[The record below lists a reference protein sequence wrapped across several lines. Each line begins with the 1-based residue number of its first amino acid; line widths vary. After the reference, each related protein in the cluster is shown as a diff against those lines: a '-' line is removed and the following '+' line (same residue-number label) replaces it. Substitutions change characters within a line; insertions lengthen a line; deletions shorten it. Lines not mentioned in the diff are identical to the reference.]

1 MGFFKK
7 KKNILPPAED
17 HIEANLA
24 NSTVY
29 VRDLQK
35 IYPSAKGDV
44 QAMKDVNINVMENEF
59 VSIVGPSGCGKST
72 LLRMIGGLDTATSG
86 KIVIQDRDIIGPG
99 ADRGMVFQS
108 YTLFPWMTVG
118 DNIKFGLKLR
128 KIPANQQEGILNK
141 YLKII
146 RLEKFRDRYPREL
159 SGGMKQRVMIA
170 IALVG
175 SPSIVI
181 ADEPTTSLDV
191 TIEAQILDVLKNLQK
206 TLGTS
211 IILITHDLGVIAKL
225 CDRVLVMYGGKI
237 VERGSVDEI
246 FYDTAHPYTKG
257 LMHSIAKLD
266 TAKGHKLQ
274 PIEGTPPDLFAP
286 PKGCPF
292 AARCEYCMEI
302 CKDMPPQTYELS
314 KEHETCC
321 WLQHEYA
328 PDTDMRRKV
337 TEKGEV

>member
-7 KKNILPPAED
+7 KKNILPPSED

-86 KIVIQDRDIIGPG
+86 KIVIQDRDITGPG

-128 KIPANQQEGILNK
+128 KMPADQQEEILNK

-146 RLEKFRDRYPREL
+146 KLEKFRDSYPREL
-159 SGGMKQRVMIA
+159 SGGMKQRVA
-170 IALVG
+170 IARALAN
-175 SPSIVI
+175 SPEVLLM
-181 ADEPTTSLDV
+181 DEPFSALDPQ
-191 TIEAQILDVLKNLQK
+191 TKADMQLLMRQIWQEEKPTV
-206 TLGTS
+206 
-211 IILITHDLGVIAKL
+211 IFVTHDIEEAVFLSSKIYVLTQRPGTVKAEVPVL
-225 CDRVLVMYGGKI
+225 LPYDR
-237 VERGSVDEI
+237 
-246 FYDTAHPYTKG
+246 
-257 LMHSIAKLD
+257 
-266 TAKGHKLQ
+266 
-274 PIEGTPPDLFAP
+274 DLSL
-286 PKGCPF
+286 K
-292 AARCEYCMEI
+292 
-302 CKDMPPQTYELS
+302 
-314 KEHETCC
+314 
-321 WLQHEYA
+321 
-328 PDTDMRRKV
+328 DTDEFIGLRRKV
-337 TEKGEV
+337 NQLIEHESLS

>member
-7 KKNILPPAED
+7 KKNTLPPAED

-86 KIVIQDRDIIGPG
+86 KIVIQDRDITGPG

-128 KIPANQQEGILNK
+128 KMPADQQEEILNK

-146 RLEKFRDRYPREL
+146 KLEKFRDSYPREL
-159 SGGMKQRVMIA
+159 SGGMKQRVA
-170 IALVG
+170 IARALAN
-175 SPSIVI
+175 SPEVLLM
-181 ADEPTTSLDV
+181 DEPFSALDPQ
-191 TIEAQILDVLKNLQK
+191 TKADMQLLMRQIWQEEKPTV
-206 TLGTS
+206 
-211 IILITHDLGVIAKL
+211 IFVTHDIEEAVFLSSKIYVLTQRPGTVKAEVPVL
-225 CDRVLVMYGGKI
+225 LPYDR
-237 VERGSVDEI
+237 
-246 FYDTAHPYTKG
+246 
-257 LMHSIAKLD
+257 
-266 TAKGHKLQ
+266 
-274 PIEGTPPDLFAP
+274 DLSL
-286 PKGCPF
+286 K
-292 AARCEYCMEI
+292 
-302 CKDMPPQTYELS
+302 
-314 KEHETCC
+314 
-321 WLQHEYA
+321 
-328 PDTDMRRKV
+328 DTDEFIGLRRKV
-337 TEKGEV
+337 NQLIEHESLS

>member
-44 QAMKDVNINVMENEF
+44 KAMKDVNINVMENEF

-128 KIPANQQEGILNK
+128 KMPADQQEEILNK

-146 RLEKFRDRYPREL
+146 KLEKFRDSYPREL
-159 SGGMKQRVMIA
+159 SGGMKQRVA
-170 IALVG
+170 IARALAN
-175 SPSIVI
+175 SPEVLLM
-181 ADEPTTSLDV
+181 DEPFSALMR
-191 TIEAQILDVLKNLQK
+191 QIWQEEKPTV
-206 TLGTS
+206 
-211 IILITHDLGVIAKL
+211 IFVTHDIEEAVFLSSKIYVLTQRPGTVKAEVPVL
-225 CDRVLVMYGGKI
+225 LPYDR
-237 VERGSVDEI
+237 
-246 FYDTAHPYTKG
+246 
-257 LMHSIAKLD
+257 
-266 TAKGHKLQ
+266 
-274 PIEGTPPDLFAP
+274 DLSL
-286 PKGCPF
+286 K
-292 AARCEYCMEI
+292 
-302 CKDMPPQTYELS
+302 
-314 KEHETCC
+314 
-321 WLQHEYA
+321 
-328 PDTDMRRKV
+328 DTDEFIGLRRKV
-337 TEKGEV
+337 NQLIEHESLS

>member
-128 KIPANQQEGILNK
+128 KMPADQQEEILNK

-146 RLEKFRDRYPREL
+146 KLEKFRDSYPREL
-159 SGGMKQRVMIA
+159 SGGMKQRVA
-170 IALVG
+170 IARALAN
-175 SPSIVI
+175 SPEVLLM
-181 ADEPTTSLDV
+181 DEPFSALDPQ
-191 TIEAQILDVLKNLQK
+191 TKADMQLLMRQIWQEEKPTV
-206 TLGTS
+206 
-211 IILITHDLGVIAKL
+211 IFVTHDIEEAVFLSSKIYVLTQRPGTVKAEVPVLLPYDRDQSVIFCGQFNTCLSVSLPAPAFA
-225 CDRVLVMYGGKI
+225 LV
-237 VERGSVDEI
+237 
-246 FYDTAHPYTKG
+246 
-257 LMHSIAKLD
+257 
-266 TAKGHKLQ
+266 
-274 PIEGTPPDLFAP
+274 
-286 PKGCPF
+286 
-292 AARCEYCMEI
+292 
-302 CKDMPPQTYELS
+302 
-314 KEHETCC
+314 
-321 WLQHEYA
+321 
-328 PDTDMRRKV
+328 
-337 TEKGEV
+337 